1 MFKHFFDVVFLFRC
15 LLDVFGSLVA
25 ALTQKTHD
33 VLQADVAWSLG
44 GRYHN
49 DRVLVLF
56 DKLFNQTKLSWLA
69 MHLDF
74 GESNLMLVGID
85 VAATQDPI
93 GLESLFIQHLS
104 LLELLNLFVS
114 NR

>member
-1 MFKHFFDVVFLFRC
+1 
-15 LLDVFGSLVA
+15 
-25 ALTQKTHD
+25 
-33 VLQADVAWSLG
+33 
-44 GRYHN
+44 
-49 DRVLVLF
+49 
-56 DKLFNQTKLSWLA
+56 

-93 GLESLFIQHLS
+93 GLESLFVQHLS

-114 NR
+114 TR